1 MDDQEKMPAQEQTA
15 EEAGK
20 VPAAGFPE
28 EQDPYSGRDA
38 ETQAGQ
44 PQADLRIQLT
54 KEELYAC
61 MCSRQERKAGKARLI
76 VETVLLGLLAAY
88 CILAFFLS
96 GMASVASLCIGLA
109 ALLLAAAI
117 WAVPAII
124 NRYDANREFSKNK
137 VLRVR
142 IYAQGFGFGTD
153 DTFQLVPYE
162 QCCARRG
169 KDMILLDFEGGL
181 MVALPKRLLDGGI
194 WEQLPVRL
202 HLDEEK
208 GKDKE

>member
-1 MDDQEKMPAQEQTA
+1 MDDQEKMPQQEQTA
-15 EEAGK
+15 EKAGK
-20 VPAAGFPE
+20 ADAGEKTE
-28 EQDPYSGRDA
+28 EQDPNCGRDA
-38 ETQAGQ
+38 ETLAGQ

-61 MCSRQERKAGKARLI
+61 MGSRQDRKAGRARLI

-88 CILAFFLS
+88 CIIAFFLS
-96 GMASVASLCIGLA
+96 GMTSPASLCIGLA

-117 WAVPAII
+117 WAAPVIV
-124 NRYDANREFSKNK
+124 NRYDANREFAKNK

-162 QCCARRG
+162 ECCPRRC
-169 KDMILLDFEGGL
+169 KNMILLDFEGGL

-194 WEQLPVRL
+194 WEQMVERL
-202 HLDEEK
+202 QLSAEK
-208 GKDKE
+208 IPDGR